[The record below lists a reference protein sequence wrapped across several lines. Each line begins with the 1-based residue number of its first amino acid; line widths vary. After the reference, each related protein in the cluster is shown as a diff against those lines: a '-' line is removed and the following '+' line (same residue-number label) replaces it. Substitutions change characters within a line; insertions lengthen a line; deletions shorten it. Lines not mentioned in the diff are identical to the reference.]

1 MKRKKTTPKVN
12 LPGHSIIL
20 HLPGQADHFLEQR
33 WKKEGGRSWQ
43 LLTFEIQKV
52 GPQTAGLTTSCRTDV
67 SSTLAQNCYPRILSW
82 NASSVQKHFH
92 DAWQE
97 WIGEETRQSIKKL
110 PPP

>member
-1 MKRKKTTPKVN
+1 MKRRKTTPKVVN

-52 GPQTAGLTTSCRTDV
+52 GPQTAGGSAAKRNWHGEKRKMAGCY
-67 SSTLAQNCYPRILSW
+67 TLLKRI
-82 NASSVQKHFH
+82 
-92 DAWQE
+92 
-97 WIGEETRQSIKKL
+97 TRLKV
-110 PPP
+110 